1 MTIIARASRR
11 LLVVLALTTAG
22 CGSGSVA
29 NLSSGA
35 GTRTGAQTTDSGGTA
50 RVVMRIL
57 AFTPT
62 IVHAKVGQ
70 RIMWVNED
78 SSPHVVRYV
87 SGPRFTSSRVLS
99 PGAKFSIKLTQS
111 GTIHYFCSLH
121 PWMKAT
127 VVVSP

>member
-1 MTIIARASRR
+1 MRIIARASLP
-11 LLVVLALTTAG
+11 LLVVLAMTTAG
-22 CGSGSVA
+22 CGSGSTA
-29 NLSSGA
+29 NSSSGVA
-35 GTRTGAQTTDSGGTA
+35 TNTGAQATDPGGTA
-50 RVVMRIL
+50 RVVMRSL
-57 AFTPT
+57 AFAPT

-70 RIMWVNED
+70 RIMWANED
-78 SSPHVVRYV
+78 SSPHDVRYV
-87 SGPRFTSSRVLS
+87 SGPSFTSSRVLS

>member
-1 MTIIARASRR
+1 MTIVARASLP

-29 NLSSGA
+29 NLSAGA
-35 GTRTGAQTTDSGGTA
+35 GAGTGAQTTDSGGTA
-50 RVVMRIL
+50 RVVMRSL
-57 AFTPT
+57 DFTPT

-70 RIMWVNED
+70 TIMWVNED
-78 SSPHVVRYV
+78 SSPHNVRYV

-121 PWMKAT
+121 PWMRAML
-127 VVVSP
+127 VVSP

>member
-1 MTIIARASRR
+1 MRTFARAS
-11 LLVVLALTTAG
+11 LPVVVVLALAAG
-22 CGSGSVA
+22 CGSGSSSA
-29 NLSSGA
+29 ASSGA
-35 GTRTGAQTTDSGGTA
+35 GTRPGAAQ
-50 RVVMRIL
+50 VVMRSL
-57 AFTPT
+57 EFTPT
-62 IVHAKVGQ
+62 VVHAKVGQ

-78 SSPHVVRYV
+78 SSPHVVSYV

>member
-1 MTIIARASRR
+1 VRLGLHFHFELRR
-11 LLVVLALTTAG
+11 GDEAG
-22 CGSGSVA
+22 CSDNGFRRHGSGGS
-29 NLSSGA
+29 
-35 GTRTGAQTTDSGGTA
+35 
-50 RVVMRIL
+50 L
-57 AFTPT
+57 AFTPA
-62 IVHAKVGQ
+62 IVHAKVGR

-78 SSPHVVRYV
+78 SSPHDVRYV